1 MEEADICRGLL
12 HTKDNKSF
20 GPEVSQ
26 DMGASCHANPQK
38 QGDYLL
44 PRDELDSQLASH
56 KQSDRKWELHET
68 VPGFPHCVLPGLGGI
83 LDILIQMI
91 ERKIDRLD
99 G

>member
-56 KQSDRKWELHET
+56 KQSDRK
-68 VPGFPHCVLPGLGGI
+68 
-83 LDILIQMI
+83 
-91 ERKIDRLD
+91 
-99 G
+99 